1 LTPIAPVEPAP
12 GVPVAPQPTEVTN
25 PISALSPTI
34 TIPEINPGAPVA
46 NPAIGATGDDN
57 AAPQEFSPL
66 SSPAGVI
73 AATETATQAVTMISA
88 VAGAV
93 AAAAGAAAAAAAAG
107 AAAAGASAAAS
118 ASASAA
124 AGGAPAGG
132 GSPAGGSSAGSAS
145 ADAGRRPED
154 IAGGEG
160 EESDEPDEGLDVVQD
175 NLTIERENWGDRLAI
190 FALPFITFFDRRSH
204 NAAERI
210 AKFTPF
216 FAKLINDGAYLR
228 AMLGTISFTGP
239 LAAAIFAILA
249 VNENAAEIAAG
260 QYSEI
265 ITPGW
270 QWFLIIAILGAFDA
284 SAGFVGAMTY
294 IIGSI
299 ISVGHVPDS
308 GEIRTM
314 MGILLVSVAPALL
327 TTGFRSIRKHAA
339 LDFNSWWERIADFVI
354 APFMA
359 GWSISAMVSGLPAL
373 AGLTLDTANH
383 VNDFVFFIALAIFI
397 RVALEELAASGF
409 PARLNRINPDEIPD
423 PSNIQKAIVLVIKY
437 AIWVFIGGALIG
449 PSWQVWVGS
458 ALFVFPAVVGWYTDK
473 FPNSPRI
480 WRMLPTGIP
489 GLAFTLIVA
498 SATSATVGAVLGDNP
513 ALGQW
518 SFVILPIPMLALTVL
533 GWFGRHGEIDADGNE
548 EERPG
553 KRNKWIY
560 RIGGVV
566 AMILTLKL
574 AGVI

>member
-1 LTPIAPVEPAP
+1 M
-12 GVPVAPQPTEVTN
+12 GK
-25 PISALSPTI
+25 
-34 TIPEINPGAPVA
+34 
-46 NPAIGATGDDN
+46 
-57 AAPQEFSPL
+57 FSP
-66 SSPAGVI
+66 
-73 AATETATQAVTMISA
+73 
-88 VAGAV
+88 
-93 AAAAGAAAAAAAAG
+93 
-107 AAAAGASAAAS
+107 
-118 ASASAA
+118 
-124 AGGAPAGG
+124 
-132 GSPAGGSSAGSAS
+132 
-145 ADAGRRPED
+145 
-154 IAGGEG
+154 
-160 EESDEPDEGLDVVQD
+160 
-175 NLTIERENWGDRLAI
+175 
-190 FALPFITFFDRRSH
+190 FI
-204 NAAERI
+204 
-210 AKFTPF
+210 
-216 FAKLINDGAYLR
+216 AKLINDGAYLR
-228 AMLGTISFTGP
+228 AMLGTFSFIGP
-239 LAAAIFAILA
+239 FAAAIIAVIA

-270 QWFLIIAILGAFDA
+270 ILFLAIAVLGAFDA

-299 ISVGHVPDS
+299 ISVGHIPDS
-308 GEIRTM
+308 GEVRTM
-314 MGILLVSVAPALL
+314 MGIMLVSVAPALL

-339 LDFNSWWERIADFVI
+339 LDINAWWERIADFVI

-359 GWSISAMVSGLPAL
+359 GWSVSAMVSGLPAL

-383 VNDFVFFIALAIFI
+383 VNDFVFFIAVAIFI

-423 PSNIQKAIVLVIKY
+423 PSNLQKAIVLVIKY

-480 WRMLPTGIP
+480 WRLLPTGIP
-489 GLAFTLIVA
+489 GLAFTLLVA

-533 GWFGRHGEIDADGNE
+533 GWFGRHGVVDSDGNE

-560 RIGGVV
+560 RIGGIVV
-566 AMILTLKL
+566 MILTLKL